1 VADRSKAI
9 DFSQQAL
16 EAFPY
21 GLLIV
26 GADRQ
31 ITFVNAAATA
41 IFVRRGFQPG
51 SSLDSLQSALALYE
65 PAMRSPVPHE
75 QWPPA
80 RALAGQTVDPAE
92 FAARAAVRKNS
103 FWLECGARP
112 LPPNHAN
119 NAGEA
124 GATIDG
130 AVFTIRDI
138 TDRKKRE
145 LALEAADQLR
155 DFIYH
160 GNVAGILHTT
170 IDGRVVDCNDA
181 FVRMLGYDSK
191 EELQGVRA
199 PRFYFDTSE
208 RDRLLREI
216 KGPGQLSD
224 YEVCF
229 RRRDNTRCWGL
240 SNVRLLEPQSGEVG
254 GSLIST
260 IVDITERKQWEDT
273 LRQSEQRFAAFMRH
287 LPGVAFIKDPGGKY
301 VYYNDAC
308 WMLFEK
314 HPSEIIGKTDEEV
327 WPPDEAAHYR
337 ANDALVV
344 KNRRPIEVTE
354 PVRHSDGL
362 HSWLIYKFPIMEN
375 GNVLL
380 VGGIGI
386 DITERQ
392 ALEEQL
398 TQSRKMEALGRLAG
412 GVAHDFNNILTVI
425 SGYGQLALE
434 GIDNTPVDRMSLYL
448 QEILSSARRAAGLT
462 SQLLAFSRRQ
472 IVQPKVLDL
481 ADLLRNLG
489 QLLRRMIG
497 EHVDLTLHLATERC
511 LVRADAHQIEQVIMN
526 LAANARDAMPLGG
539 NLDIDCHLLE
549 QPRER
554 PGLSPLGVV
563 VEVRDTGIGMDE
575 ATRAQLFEPF
585 FSSKDKGK
593 GTGLGLST
601 AYGVVT
607 QAEGEIEVESE
618 PGEGS
623 VFRIYFPLASGEIEE
638 LPPPLPDP
646 EPARLEMVLLVEDE
660 ASVRT
665 LAETI
670 LRRQGYQVVSADCGE
685 AAIEIWKEREGE
697 IDILLTDVIMPHM
710 SGSELA
716 HRLRALK
723 PGLKVL
729 FMSGYTDDM
738 IASHGLLAGET
749 QLIQKPFTSKE
760 LSRKLRDV
768 LDA

>member
-1 VADRSKAI
+1 MI

-16 EAFPY
+16 EAHPY

-26 GADRQ
+26 GPDHKLR
-31 ITFVNAAATA
+31 FVNAAATA
-41 IFVRRGFQPG
+41 IFARRGFEPG
-51 SSLDSLQSALALYE
+51 LSLDSLQTAFSLFRPSMQA
-65 PAMRSPVPHE
+65 RSPVPHE
-75 QWPPA
+75 QWPPV
-80 RALAGQTVDPAE
+80 RALAGERVAPTE
-92 FAARAAVRKNS
+92 FAARTTIRKTP
-103 FWLECGARP
+103 FWLECSAHP
-112 LPPNHAN
+112 LRGDDDGNY
-119 NAGEA
+119 GGGGGGIE
-124 GATIDG
+124 G
-130 AVFTIRDI
+130 AVFTILDI

-181 FVRMLGYDSK
+181 IVRMLGYDSK
-191 EELQGVRA
+191 EELQAVRA
-199 PRFYFDTSE
+199 PQFYFDPPE
-208 RDRLLREI
+208 RDRMLREI
-216 KGPGQLSD
+216 LAPRQLND
-224 YEVCF
+224 FEVCF

-240 SNVRLLEPQSGEVG
+240 SNIRLLEPQRGEVG
-254 GSLIST
+254 GT
-260 IVDITERKQWEDT
+260 IICTVVDITERKNWEET

-287 LPGVAFIKDPGGKY
+287 LPGVAYIKDLSGKY

-314 HPSEIIGKTDEEV
+314 HPADIIGKTDEEV
-327 WPPDEAAHYR
+327 WPAEEAAVYR
-337 ANDALVV
+337 KNDARVV
-344 KNRRPIEVTE
+344 EKGRPIEVTE
-354 PVRHSDGL
+354 PVRHPDGV
-362 HSWLIYKFPIMEN
+362 HSWLIYKFPIVED
-375 GNVLL
+375 GNVVL

-392 ALEEQL
+392 TLEEQL
-398 TQSRKMEALGRLAG
+398 TQSHKMEALGRLAG
-412 GVAHDFNNILTVI
+412 GVAHDFNNVLTVI

-434 GIDNTPVDRMSLYL
+434 GIDNTPPERLTLYM
-448 QEILSSARRAAGLT
+448 QEILNSARRAAGLT

-472 IVQPKVLDL
+472 VVRPKVLDL

-489 QLLRRMIG
+489 QMLRRMIG
-497 EHVDLTLHLATERC
+497 EHVDLTLHLAAGRC
-511 LVRADAHQIEQVIMN
+511 LVRVDAHQIEQVMMN

-539 NLDIDCHLLE
+539 TLDIDCHLLAE
-549 QPRER
+549 PRER
-554 PGLSPLGVV
+554 PGMSPLGVV

-575 ATRAQLFEPF
+575 ATRARLFEPF

-607 QAEGEIEVESE
+607 QADGEIEVESE

-623 VFRIYFPLASGEIEE
+623 TFRLLFPQASGEMEE
-638 LPPPLPDP
+638 IPAPLPDP

-670 LRRQGYQVVSADCGE
+670 LRRQGYRVVAADSGR
-685 AAIEIWKEREGE
+685 AAIEIWKERRGE

-716 HRLRALK
+716 HQLRAMK

>member
-1 VADRSKAI
+1 VFDTSQQTI
-9 DFSQQAL
+9 PQQAL

-21 GLLIV
+21 GLLVV
-26 GADRQ
+26 GSDRR
-31 ITFVNAAATA
+31 IGFVNAAANA
-41 IFVRRGFQPG
+41 IFARRGFEPG
-51 SSLDSLQSALALYE
+51 TTVDSLQTALSLYD
-65 PAMRSPVPHE
+65 ASMRARLPNE
-75 QWPPA
+75 QWPVL
-80 RALAGQTVDPAE
+80 RALADQRVEPAE
-92 FAARAAVRKNS
+92 FGARTTVRKIS
-103 FWLECGARP
+103 FWLECSAQP
-112 LPPNHAN
+112 LRRD
-119 NAGEA
+119 GTE
-124 GATIDG
+124 IEG

-181 FVRMLGYDSK
+181 FARMLGYGSK

-199 PRFYFDTSE
+199 PQFYFDPSE
-208 RDRLLREI
+208 RDRMLREI
-216 KGPGQLSD
+216 RIPHQLND
-224 YEVCF
+224 YEICL

-240 SNVRLLEPQSGEVG
+240 SNIRLLEPQRGEVG

-260 IVDITERKQWEDT
+260 TVDITERKQWEDT

-287 LPGVAFIKDPGGKY
+287 LPGVAYIKDLSGRY

-308 WMLFEK
+308 WMLFGK
-314 HPSEIIGKTDEEV
+314 HPSEIIGRTDDEIWQPE
-327 WPPDEAAHYR
+327 EAALYR
-337 ANDALVV
+337 ANDAQVLEQ
-344 KNRRPIEVTE
+344 RRPIEVTE
-354 PVRHSDGL
+354 PVRHPDGV
-362 HSWLIYKFPIMEN
+362 HSWLIYKFPIVED
-375 GNVLL
+375 GKVVL

-434 GIDNTPVDRMSLYL
+434 GIDNTPVDRMSLYV

-472 IVQPKVLDL
+472 IIQPKVLDL

-497 EHVDLTLHLATERC
+497 EHVDLTLHLASEPC
-511 LVRADAHQIEQVIMN
+511 LVRADAHQIEQVMMN

-539 NLDIDCHLLE
+539 NLDIDCHILP

-554 PGLSPLGVV
+554 PGLKTLGVV
-563 VEVRDTGIGMDE
+563 VEVRDNGIGMDE

-607 QAEGEIEVESE
+607 QAEGEIEVESAT
-618 PGEGS
+618 GEGS
-623 VFRIYFPLASGEIEE
+623 TFRIYFPQATGEIED
-638 LPPPLPDP
+638 LPPALPDP

-670 LRRQGYQVVSADCGE
+670 LRRQGYRVVSADCGE
-685 AAIEIWKEREGE
+685 AAIKVWTERQGE

-710 SGSELA
+710 SGGELA

-723 PGLKVL
+723 PDLKVL